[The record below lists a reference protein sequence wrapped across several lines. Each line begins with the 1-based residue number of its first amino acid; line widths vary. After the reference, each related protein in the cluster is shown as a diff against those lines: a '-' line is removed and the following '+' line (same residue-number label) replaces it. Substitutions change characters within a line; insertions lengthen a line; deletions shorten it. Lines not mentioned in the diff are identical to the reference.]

1 MQGANLYIWI
11 GLPLAR
17 ADAASV
23 LQPCRP
29 PRYRRLCEAVPLL
42 CAEPK
47 KSWCST
53 RIVSHALPFI
63 VILLQQTLKI
73 KFVMEVITFESE
85 AYKSACREDR
95 KIAEY
100 VAAAQLPSE
109 EKKEAWLDSNQL
121 AEALGI
127 STRTLQRLRDEN
139 LISYSMLRGRCM
151 YKLSEVERCLEERT
165 IRCKPQ
171 TLEDFRKNYLTRIG
185 NDKKG

>member
-1 MQGANLYIWI
+1 
-11 GLPLAR
+11 
-17 ADAASV
+17 
-23 LQPCRP
+23 
-29 PRYRRLCEAVPLL
+29 
-42 CAEPK
+42 
-47 KSWCST
+47 
-53 RIVSHALPFI
+53 
-63 VILLQQTLKI
+63 
-73 KFVMEVITFESE
+73 MEVITFESE
-85 AYKSACREDR
+85 AYKALVGKIE

-109 EKKEAWLDSNQL
+109 EKKDSNQL

-171 TLEDFRKNYLTRIG
+171 TLEDFRKNYLTRTG

>member
-1 MQGANLYIWI
+1 MDRFAPCTGRMLHQSYS
-11 GLPLAR
+11 LA
-17 ADAASV
+17 V
-23 LQPCRP
+23 
-29 PRYRRLCEAVPLL
+29 RLDTAVYVKRFPSF

-53 RIVSHALPFI
+53 RIVSHALP
-63 VILLQQTLKI
+63 
-73 KFVMEVITFESE
+73 VMEVITFESE
-85 AYKSACREDR
+85 AYKALVGKIE